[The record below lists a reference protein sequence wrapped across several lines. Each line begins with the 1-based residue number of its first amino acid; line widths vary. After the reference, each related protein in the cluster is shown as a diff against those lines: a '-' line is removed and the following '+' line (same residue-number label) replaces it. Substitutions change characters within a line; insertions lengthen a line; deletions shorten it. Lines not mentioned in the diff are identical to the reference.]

1 MHGSSGCSPSKSFLP
16 DTAGFAHQRAY
27 LLSTEPLT
35 EIDKYELC
43 FVQVYQQRQ
52 ASASGFKRALSSQGG
67 DMNLIQEERGAS
79 SPQSQPRARV
89 PIPPD
94 TILIG
99 RKPIMAYA
107 TAVMMHFQSG
117 AKVLSVKARGRAIST
132 AVDVVEVVRRRFFAG
147 KLVVKE
153 IAIGTEALG

>member
-1 MHGSSGCSPSKSFLP
+1 MAQDEKGAPSM
-16 DTAGFAHQRAY
+16 QR
-27 LLSTEPLT
+27 P
-35 EIDKYELC
+35 
-43 FVQVYQQRQ
+43 
-52 ASASGFKRALSSQGG
+52 
-67 DMNLIQEERGAS
+67 
-79 SPQSQPRARV
+79 PRPRE

-117 AKVLSVKARGRAIST
+117 SKVLSVKARGRTIST

-147 KLVVKE
+147 KLAVKE
-153 IAIGTEALG
+153 IAIGTEALGEGSDIRNVSTIEIKLEKIA

>member
-1 MHGSSGCSPSKSFLP
+1 L
-16 DTAGFAHQRAY
+16 A
-27 LLSTEPLT
+27 
-35 EIDKYELC
+35 
-43 FVQVYQQRQ
+43 
-52 ASASGFKRALSSQGG
+52 
-67 DMNLIQEERGAS
+67 QEERGAPS
-79 SPQSQPRARV
+79 QQRPQRPRE

-117 AKVLSVKARGRAIST
+117 AKVLTVKARGRAIST

-147 KLVVKE
+147 KLSIKE
-153 IAIGTEALG
+153 VGIGTQALGEGSDIRNVSTIEIKLEKME